1 MKTIIIG
8 ILVIFSFGESLA
20 QRDGFSVVHR
30 KSHTFSSIEHA
41 DTFILSAAGK
51 NIFDSYI
58 TLRIVSW
65 KGKEIYHDRFS
76 MNDFMERGPKDK
88 RSQEDSI
95 EVIKKLSQFLNE
107 NNFDKA
113 SIIVNDALNQAFGEL
128 SPGWKE
134 FQVDTLAIG
143 FNYLLGAE
151 DGRSIAFS
159 KTKRKAIIYFRCC

>member
-1 MKTIIIG
+1 MKITIIS
-8 ILVIFSFGESLA
+8 ILVIFLFGEGLA
-20 QRDGFSVVHR
+20 QRNGFSTVYKTSR
-30 KSHTFSSIEHA
+30 IFSSIEHA

-51 NIFDSYI
+51 NIFDSHI

-88 RSQEDSI
+88 RTQNDSI
-95 EVIKKLSQFLNE
+95 GIIEMLSQFLDE
-107 NNFDKA
+107 GRFDKA
-113 SIIVNDALNQAFGEL
+113 SRIVKNALDESSGEL
-128 SPGWKE
+128 ALGWKE
-134 FQVDTLAIG
+134 FQADTVAIS